1 MSKIK
6 LGIIGVGRMGTAHIE
21 NIIGGNCPD
30 FQITAV
36 ADIDASRRAWSKKNL
51 ENVAV
56 FEDGIELLDSG
67 LVDAVMIEILHYDHP
82 KYSIEAMKRGIHV
95 ICEKPAGVYTK
106 QVREMNE
113 TAQQSDVIFAMMFNQ
128 RTNPVYQKMRELVSS
143 GVYGELR
150 RVNWVITSW
159 FRSQTYYELGGW
171 RATWAGEGGG
181 TLINQCAHQ
190 LDLLQW
196 ICGMPEK
203 ISSHMHCGKWHDI
216 EVEDDVTAYL
226 EYPNGATGV
235 FVSSTGD
242 EYGTN
247 RFEIQLDG
255 ARLIAVE
262 DHLEVLEY
270 EEFTSKHIFKK
281 DNFSS
286 EPVKAKMLE
295 LPDFG
300 KIPNGHIAM
309 LNNFGD
315 AILGK
320 DKILAAGQEGIKG
333 LELSN
338 AMYLSSFIGKDITL
352 PVDEDLYYEELM
364 KRVET
369 SRFTGE
375 IKSMIDDDSC
385 VLSNTTY

>member
-1 MSKIK
+1 MDKIK
-6 LGIIGVGRMGTAHIE
+6 LGIIGVGRMGTCHIE
-21 NIIGGNCPD
+21 NILGGGSPD
-30 FQITAV
+30 FEVVAV
-36 ADIDASRRAWSKKNL
+36 ADIDPARQAWAKKNIKD
-51 ENVAV
+51 VAV
-56 FEDGIELLDSG
+56 FGDGMDLIDSG
-67 LVDAVMIEILHYDHP
+67 LVDAVMVEILHYDHP
-82 KYSIEAMKRGIHV
+82 KYSIAAMEKGLHV

-113 TAQQSDVIFAMMFNQ
+113 VAAKCDVVFAMMFNQ
-128 RTNPVYQKMRELVSS
+128 RTNPVYQKMRELVQS

-150 RVNWVITSW
+150 RVNWLITSW
-159 FRSQTYYELGGW
+159 FRSQDYYEQGGW
-171 RATWAGEGGG
+171 RATWKGEGGG

-203 ISSHMHCGKWHDI
+203 VSAHMHLGKWHDI
-216 EVEDDVTAYL
+216 EVEDDVTAYM
-226 EYPNGATGV
+226 EFKNGATGV
-235 FVSSTGD
+235 FISSTGD

-255 ARLIAVE
+255 ARIIAVE

-270 EEFTSKHIFKK
+270 AEFASKHIYKEG
-281 DNFSS
+281 NVASV
-286 EPVKAKMLE
+286 PVEAKPLE

-300 KIPNGHIAM
+300 KVPNGHIEM

-320 DKILAAGQEGIKG
+320 GELIAFGHEGING
-333 LELSN
+333 LELTN
-338 AMYLSSFIGKDITL
+338 AMYLSSFLGKDINF
-352 PVDEDLYYEELM
+352 PIDEDVYYDELM
-364 KRVET
+364 KRVAT
-369 SRFTGE
+369 SRFEG
-375 IKSMIDDDSC
+375 IKPQDMDDC